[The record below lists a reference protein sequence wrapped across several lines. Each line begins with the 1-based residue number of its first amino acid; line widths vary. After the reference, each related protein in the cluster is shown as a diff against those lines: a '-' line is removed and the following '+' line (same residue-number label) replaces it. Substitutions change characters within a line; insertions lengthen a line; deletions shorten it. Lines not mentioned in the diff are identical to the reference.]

1 MRRMSTSELY
11 TGGDYLE
18 RNPDWHVADSAWKCD
33 RIEELLDQAPGL
45 ESVCEV
51 GCGAGEILRQLHDR
65 HPSIG
70 RLVGYE
76 IARAPYQMALRRS
89 TDRLS
94 FALGDAAQD
103 PETFDLM
110 LIMDVI
116 EHVGDPIGFLAGLRF
131 KARTTFVHIPLD
143 LSAQSVVRPTKL
155 MSVRAKV
162 GHIHYFTLETA
173 LATLTDAGYT
183 VRGHVLTRSFD
194 LPPGSLKAR
203 VALWPRRVLP
213 PMLTAR
219 VLGGY
224 SVLVAAS
231 NH

>member
-1 MRRMSTSELY
+1 MRRMGTSELY

-33 RIEELLDQAPGL
+33 RIEELLHLARGL
-45 ESVCEV
+45 QSVCEV

-76 IARAPYQMALRRS
+76 IARAPYEMALERS

-94 FALGDAAQD
+94 FVLGDAAQD

-116 EHVGDPIGFLAGLRF
+116 EHVPDPIGFLADLRF

-203 VALWPRRVLP
+203 LALLPRRVLP

-231 NH
+231 NQ

>member
-1 MRRMSTSELY
+1 MGTSELY

-18 RNPDWHVADSAWKCD
+18 R
-33 RIEELLDQAPGL
+33 
-45 ESVCEV
+45 
-51 GCGAGEILRQLHDR
+51 
-65 HPSIG
+65 
-70 RLVGYE
+70 
-76 IARAPYQMALRRS
+76 
-89 TDRLS
+89 
-94 FALGDAAQD
+94 
-103 PETFDLM
+103 
-110 LIMDVI
+110 I
-116 EHVGDPIGFLAGLRF
+116 EHVPDPIGFLAGLRF

-143 LSAQSVVRPTKL
+143 LSAQTVIRPTKL
-155 MSVRAKV
+155 MLVRAKV

-194 LPPGSLKAR
+194 LPPGSRKAR

-219 VLGGY
+219 GLGGY